1 LKNIFWFRRDLRIQ
15 DNCGLYHALQSG
27 KDIVPIFI
35 FDKNI
40 LDKIER
46 KNDAR
51 VTFLYD
57 TVTALQQELRSSGS
71 DLCIFYD
78 TPENVFRELLKEY
91 AVSTVFCNTDYE
103 SYAVQRD
110 RQIRDICD
118 QHGVSFSE
126 HKDHVIFHRDEV
138 VKDDGKPYTV
148 FTPYKK
154 KWLLAYQALSANQ
167 KHFASE
173 TFVGN
178 FWKTDGVL
186 PGITLEKMGFNRSDI
201 PIPPKEVARGI
212 IRHYDET
219 RDFPAI
225 QGTSKLGIH
234 FRFGTVS
241 IREKAKAA
249 AVLNETY
256 LSELIWRDFYA
267 MILFH
272 FPHVEK
278 EAFRREYDQIEWEN
292 DEKKFKSWCEGK
304 TGYPMVD
311 AGMRELKT
319 TGYMH
324 NRVRMI
330 TASFL
335 TKHLLIDWRWGE
347 SWFAQHLLD
356 FDLASNNGGWQWA
369 AGCGT
374 DAAPYFRIFNPE
386 AQQQKFDKNF
396 VYIKKWV
403 PEFGT
408 PTYVTPIVDH
418 PTARQKCLETYKKA
432 LDKS

>member
-1 LKNIFWFRRDLRIQ
+1 MKNIFWFRRDLRIQ

-57 TVTALQQELRSSGS
+57 TVTALQQELRSFGS
-71 DLCIFYD
+71 DLRIFYD

-103 SYAVQRD
+103 SYAAQRD
-110 RQIRDICD
+110 RQIREICD
-118 QHGVSFSE
+118 QHGVTFSE

-173 TFVGN
+173 ALVGN
-178 FWKTDGVL
+178 FWKTDGVI

-201 PIPPKEVARGI
+201 PIPPKEVARSI
-212 IRHYDET
+212 IRNYHET

-234 FRFGTVS
+234 FRFGTLSV
-241 IREKAKAA
+241 REKAAAA

-267 MILFH
+267 MILYH

-292 DEKKFKSWCEGK
+292 DEKKFKSWCDGK

-347 SWFAQHLLD
+347 SWFTQHLLD

-396 VYIKKWV
+396 EYIKKWV

-408 PTYVTPIVDH
+408 PNYVKPIVDH

>member
-1 LKNIFWFRRDLRIQ
+1 MKNIFWFRRDLRIQ

-27 KDIVPIFI
+27 KEVVPIFI

-51 VTFLYD
+51 VSFLFD
-57 TVTALQQELRSSGS
+57 TVTALQQELRSFGS
-71 DLCIFYD
+71 DLRIFYD

-91 AVSTVFCNTDYE
+91 AVSTVICNTDYE

-110 RQIRDICD
+110 RQIREICD

-154 KWLLAYQALSANQ
+154 KWLPAYQALSANQ

-173 TFVGN
+173 TFVEN
-178 FWKTDGVL
+178 FWKTKGVL
-186 PGITLEKMGFNRSDI
+186 PGITLEKMGFKRSDI
-201 PIPPKEVARGI
+201 PIPPKEVARSI

-219 RDFPAI
+219 RDFPAL

-234 FRFGTVS
+234 FRFGTLSV
-241 IREKAKAA
+241 REKAAAA

-267 MILFH
+267 MILYH

-292 DEKKFKSWCEGK
+292 DEKKFKAWCDGK

-324 NRVRMI
+324 NRVRMV

-396 VYIKKWV
+396 GYIKKWV

-408 PTYVTPIVDH
+408 PNYVTPIVDH

-432 LDKS
+432 LDKK

>member
-1 LKNIFWFRRDLRIQ
+1 MENHIQ
-15 DNCGLYHALQSG
+15 YLH
-27 KDIVPIFI
+27 P
-35 FDKNI
+35 
-40 LDKIER
+40 
-46 KNDAR
+46 
-51 VTFLYD
+51 T
-57 TVTALQQELRSSGS
+57 
-71 DLCIFYD
+71 
-78 TPENVFRELLKEY
+78 
-91 AVSTVFCNTDYE
+91 
-103 SYAVQRD
+103 
-110 RQIRDICD
+110 
-118 QHGVSFSE
+118 
-126 HKDHVIFHRDEV
+126 
-138 VKDDGKPYTV
+138 
-148 FTPYKK
+148 KK

-173 TFVGN
+173 ALVGN
-178 FWKTDGVL
+178 FWKTDGVI

-201 PIPPKEVARGI
+201 PIPPKEVARSI
-212 IRHYDET
+212 IRNYHET

-234 FRFGTVS
+234 FRFGTLSV
-241 IREKAKAA
+241 REKAAAA

-267 MILFH
+267 MILYH

-292 DEKKFKSWCEGK
+292 DEKKFKSWCDGK

-335 TKHLLIDWRWGE
+335 TKDLLIDWRWGE

-396 VYIKKWV
+396 EYIKKWV

-408 PTYVTPIVDH
+408 PNYVTPIVDH

>member
-1 LKNIFWFRRDLRIQ
+1 MKNIFWFRRDLRIQ

-27 KDIVPIFI
+27 KEIVPIFI

-71 DLCIFYD
+71 DLRIFYD
-78 TPENVFRELLKEY
+78 TPENVFRGLLKEY

-110 RQIRDICD
+110 RQIREICD
-118 QHGVSFSE
+118 QHGVTFSE

-138 VKDDGKPYTV
+138 VKDDGKPYIV

-154 KWLLAYQALSANQ
+154 KWLLAYQALSVNQ

-173 TFVGN
+173 TLVEK

-201 PIPPKEVARGI
+201 PIPPKEVARSI
-212 IRHYDET
+212 IRNYHET

-234 FRFGTVS
+234 FRFGTLSV
-241 IREKAKAA
+241 REKAAAA

-267 MILFH
+267 MILYH
-272 FPHVEK
+272 FPYVEK
-278 EAFRREYDQIEWEN
+278 EAFRRAYDQIEWEN
-292 DEKKFKSWCEGK
+292 DEKKYKAWCDGK

-335 TKHLLIDWRWGE
+335 TKHMLIDWRWGE

-386 AQQQKFDKNF
+386 AQQQKFDKDF
-396 VYIKKWV
+396 EYIKKWV

-408 PTYVTPIVDH
+408 PNYVTPIVDH